1 VNLGIANAHVLASQ
15 EINLARTCSG
25 GNCPVSVSSW
35 WGGDLFYHSSKLV
48 DGDLSLGNTFQS
60 APQSQPW
67 VKIDMQTTV
76 YVRRV
81 RIYNRGDCCQYRLD
95 NFEIR
100 IGNDPTF
107 RNNAVCVTAQPT
119 FSDFKDFT
127 CVMSGRYISLQVL
140 HHDGHLMFREFEVY
154 GTKLD
159 LDPNLYMC
167 RICQRNMATNNT
179 GSNVCSA
186 CAAGETTDGRPGQ
199 VECHQEKVLH
209 VDMCFF
215 AC

>member
-1 VNLGIANAHVLASQ
+1 
-15 EINLARTCSG
+15 
-25 GNCPVSVSSW
+25 
-35 WGGDLFYHSSKLV
+35 
-48 DGDLSLGNTFQS
+48 
-60 APQSQPW
+60 
-67 VKIDMQTTV
+67 MQTTV

-107 RNNAVCVTAQPT
+107 LNNTVCVTAQPT

-140 HHDGHLMFREFEVY
+140 HNDGHLMFREFEVY

-167 RICQRNMATNNT
+167 RMCPRNMATNNT
-179 GSNVCSA
+179 GAHVCEA
-186 CAAGETTDGRPGQ
+186 CAAGLHQQVRKPCVRELQHLHGGAAGRHL
-199 VECHQEKVLH
+199 C
-209 VDMCFF
+209 
-215 AC
+215 

>member
-1 VNLGIANAHVLASQ
+1 
-15 EINLARTCSG
+15 
-25 GNCPVSVSSW
+25 
-35 WGGDLFYHSSKLV
+35 
-48 DGDLSLGNTFQS
+48 
-60 APQSQPW
+60 
-67 VKIDMQTTV
+67 MQTTV

-81 RIYNRGDCCQYRLD
+81 RIYNRGDCCQWRLD

-107 RNNAVCVTAQPT
+107 LNNAVCVTAQPT

-140 HHDGHLMFREFEVY
+140 HNDGHLMFREFEVY

-167 RICQRNMATNNT
+167 RMCPRNMATNNT
-179 GSNVCSA
+179 GSNVCSV
-186 CAAGETTDGRPGQ
+186 CAAGKTTDGRAPFLT
-199 VECHQEKVLH
+199 VLGTH
-209 VDMCFF
+209 SISRGFPLPPQRMLASPAASSAAAGPAPHAHPAASKRPHNQTCDIGVGHL
-215 AC
+215 